1 MKAAIPTLTTGSND
15 VDLFAQAVKQNLD
28 GLTGQL
34 KNKPKLKPLAATATL
49 AEVIAQLNAILDRLQ
64 E

>member
-1 MKAAIPTLTTGSND
+1 MKAAIPTLTTGAND

-28 GLTGQL
+28 GMTGQL
-34 KNKPKLKPLAATATL
+34 KNKPKLNPLAATATL
-49 AEVIAQLNAILDRLQ
+49 AEVITQLNTILSRIQ